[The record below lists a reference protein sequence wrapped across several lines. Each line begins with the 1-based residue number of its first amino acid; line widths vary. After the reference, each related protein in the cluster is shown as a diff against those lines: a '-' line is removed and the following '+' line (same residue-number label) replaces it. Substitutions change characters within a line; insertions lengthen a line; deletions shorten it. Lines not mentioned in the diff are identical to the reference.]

1 MWVTVLNDPASCTCH
16 KLSFLTTVDNETTSF
31 LKRFTNLS
39 NKRQAKNSLFNIL
52 NVKSPR

>member
-39 NKRQAKNSLFNIL
+39 NKRQAKNILFNIL